1 MINGVT
7 QNLTVLNYN
16 PPYNTSINFRIENVG
31 GREIFRYVVDN
42 QSSPI
47 GYSPTMP
54 FNGGYPVTDSEH
66 RLSCDSL
73 WTDISGLQE
82 QTNYNPVT
90 WSTNYSDLE
99 CWRNDSVTGI
109 CISSARASLRLTR
122 LMVAGATI
130 ARKSHRQGTG
140 VHEAVYR

>member
-99 CWRNDSVTGI
+99 CWRNDSDDWYLHKLSSSESQVNQTYGGWGYN
-109 CISSARASLRLTR
+109 CQKIS
-122 LMVAGATI
+122 
-130 ARKSHRQGTG
+130 
-140 VHEAVYR
+140 